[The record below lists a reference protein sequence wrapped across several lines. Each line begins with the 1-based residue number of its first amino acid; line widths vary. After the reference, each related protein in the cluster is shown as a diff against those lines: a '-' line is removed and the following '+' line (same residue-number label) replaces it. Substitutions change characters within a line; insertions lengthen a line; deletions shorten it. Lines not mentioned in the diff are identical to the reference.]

1 MTTARIV
8 TPGEGRASSKGQ
20 RTRERIIDAAQSL
33 FAQQGYE
40 GTTLRQVAE
49 RAGIRE
55 PGLYNHFVGKQALYE
70 MVLYRALQP
79 MAQAVAAQLG
89 GATALRDYTDLPAL
103 VTDLMFAQPESA
115 ALFQQALHG
124 EADSVGA
131 QLLQKWLSDLFKQGL
146 HSAGLLGASRVQD
159 PVSLAINVIALL
171 NLVTGYFMSQRAFE
185 AMVDGELN
193 DPESVARQKQL
204 LHRVVRA
211 MLIS

>member
-1 MTTARIV
+1 MTSARLIE
-8 TPGEGRASSKGQ
+8 PSAGKGSSKGQ
-20 RTRERIIDAAQSL
+20 RTRQRILDAAQRL

-49 RAGIRE
+49 QAGIRE

-79 MAQAVAAQLG
+79 MAQAVAAQLE
-89 GATALRDYTDLPAL
+89 GAVALRDYTDLPAM
-103 VTDLMFAQPESA
+103 VTDLMLTQPESA

-131 QLLQKWLSDLFKQGL
+131 QLMQKWLSDLFKQGL
-146 HSAGLLGASRVQD
+146 HSAGLLGASKVQD
-159 PVSLAINVIALL
+159 PANLAINVIALL
-171 NLVTGYFMSQRAFE
+171 NLVTGYFMSQRAFQ
-185 AMVDGELN
+185 AMVEGDLC
-193 DPESVARQKQL
+193 DPESIARQKQL